1 MSVVRYGATTALDI
15 AALEVKKG
23 EVLAIL
29 GANGAGKSTLLR
41 VMGLLQPADQ
51 GTVEFPGLAAITG
64 IRWRC
69 GGASPRCFSNRF

>member
-1 MSVVRYGATTALDI
+1 MARPRLSTLPLLRSQS
-15 AALEVKKG
+15 G

-51 GTVEFPGLAAITG
+51 GTVEFPGLAALPA

-69 GGASPRCFSNRF
+69 GGASPRCFSNRC